1 VNKFRVLE
9 RGRVLLCVVGATA
22 CAATTQF
29 DRYLATQQWADA
41 ARVFTADS
49 ALQNDEHAL
58 YEAGVLYGS
67 PGRPTFD
74 AERSRALLRR
84 LISRFPETKYL
95 GDATGRLGLLDEM
108 ARVKRESDA
117 HDRELSAQIE
127 ALTMETRLLHSRLD
141 SLSGQSDQL
150 RRSASR
156 TEAELHDREEQIR
169 VLRTELQ
176 RLKEIDLKPRPPRV
190 IKP

>member
-1 VNKFRVLE
+1 VNRLVIV
-9 RGRVLLCVVGATA
+9 GRHHIAALGLVAVSA
-22 CAATTQF
+22 CASTQF
-29 DRYLATQQWADA
+29 DRYLASQQWADA
-41 ARVFTADS
+41 ARVFAADS
-49 ALQNDEHAL
+49 SLQNDEHAL

-74 AERSRALLRR
+74 ADRSRALLRR
-84 LISRFPETKYL
+84 LLARFPQSKHR
-95 GDATGRLGLLDEM
+95 GDASDRLALLDEM
-108 ARVKRESDA
+108 ARTKQEADA
-117 HDRELSAQIE
+117 HERELVAQIDV
-127 ALTMETRLLHSRLD
+127 LTATARQLHARLD

-156 TEAELHDREEQIR
+156 SEAELRDKEEQ
-169 VLRTELQ
+169 LRALKNELQ